1 MAFWPVKIARQAYG
15 IFADIILNVQ
25 PLLLRTNECLP
36 SSLYMF
42 SGLQSQQPLTQP
54 TPCLSTYGE
63 IAEENLA
70 TIPFAYKSK
79 IATNK
84 KLLHTSKFYLYKC
97 AISYT
102 SH

>member
-1 MAFWPVKIARQAYG
+1 MAFWPIKIAGQAYC
-15 IFADIILNVQ
+15 IFADVILNVQ

-54 TPCLSTYGE
+54 TPRLSTYGE
-63 IAEENLA
+63 IAQENL
-70 TIPFAYKSK
+70 AYKSK